1 MSTGRRQLAWRVI
14 IVAAQL
20 IVVGVGV
27 FIAWPTT
34 RQEFRA
40 APGDTS
46 TAPVAISTVGSV
58 GQAPPSAV
66 DIRASDAAQTE
77 AKPVASP
84 TSAAPIA
91 AAPPLSST
99 GVAAGGPTPTPMLPP
114 VPASDA
120 QAAAAAPGGSRMHVV
135 EGGDT
140 LNKIAQRYGV
150 TVEAL
155 REANGLGDRARVLR
169 IGERLVIPDSPPE
182 SPP

>member
-1 MSTGRRQLAWRVI
+1 MSPDRRQMAWRVI
-14 IVAAQL
+14 IVAAQV
-20 IVVGVGV
+20 IVIGVGV

-40 APGDTS
+40 APGDT
-46 TAPVAISTVGSV
+46 TAAPVTISTVGSV
-58 GQAPPSAV
+58 GQAPSSAA
-66 DIRASDAAQTE
+66 DLPTSGAAQAE
-77 AKPVASP
+77 ARPAASP
-84 TSAAPIA
+84 ASGASIA
-91 AAPPLSST
+91 AAPPLGST
-99 GVAAGGPTPTPMLPP
+99 AAAGAPTPTPMLPP
-114 VPASDA
+114 VPASDE
-120 QAAAAAPGGSRMHVV
+120 QGTAASAGGSRIHIV

-169 IGERLVIPDSPPE
+169 IGERLVIPAPPPE